1 MDIDS
6 LPYEFTKHARQV
18 IQERKIKPDWIALAL
33 SKPEKI
39 EQDSTDQELE
49 HALARIPEFGNRVL
63 RVIYNKTEKPIRII
77 TVYFDRMMRGEL

>member
-1 MDIDS
+1 MNIDS

-49 HALARIPEFGNRVL
+49 HALAPIPEFGNRVL
-63 RVIYNKTEKPIRII
+63 RVVYNKNVTPFRII
-77 TVYFDRMMRGEL
+77 TVYFDRTMRDQL